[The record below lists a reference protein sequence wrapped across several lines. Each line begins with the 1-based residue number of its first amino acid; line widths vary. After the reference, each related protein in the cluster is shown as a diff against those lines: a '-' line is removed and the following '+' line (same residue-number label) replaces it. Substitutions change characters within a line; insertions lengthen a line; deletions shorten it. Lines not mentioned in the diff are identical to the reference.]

1 MCSAHHARKIRLLG
15 HGSGSAGRSLGGG
28 RLAVGL
34 GLALDRSVGVFVL
47 LAGAVDGD
55 LNGNLATLNLLAVHV
70 GASLL
75 LKLFGF
81 ESDETKATALAGLV
95 ASLELANHETR
106 DGAESD
112 LG

>member
-1 MCSAHHARKIRLLG
+1 VCLAHHARKFRLLG

-34 GLALDRSVGVFVL
+34 GLALGGSVRVFVL
-47 LAGAVDGD
+47 LAGAVDGNLD
-55 LNGNLATLNLLAVHV
+55 GNLATLDLLAVHV

-75 LKLFGF
+75 LKLLGF

-95 ASLELANHETR
+95 ASLELADHEAR